1 MAFYFFFQD
10 HLKWKSLVSL
20 PFYLSS
26 MIVLLSLSSNRGLCQ
41 RVDVAELSHPG
52 MHKRLFR
59 SGNAVD
65 DEEAMVFAA

>member
-1 MAFYFFFQD
+1 M
-10 HLKWKSLVSL
+10 SL